1 MQDSRGSFI
10 NNIYPLN
17 SNLSQISWAAHFYYS
32 GGINKQI
39 HNLCFCLCSLKSI
52 YLTKPTV

>member
-17 SNLSQISWAAHFYYS
+17 SNYPKYLGLHIFTIRVESISKYITYVSVYVASRVF
-32 GGINKQI
+32 I
-39 HNLCFCLCSLKSI
+39 
-52 YLTKPTV
+52 